1 MSKTKNTVRV
11 ILNLPENLD
20 EKFSDLAHRRGIT
33 KSNMIIYSMSW
44 FLDYNRSIEL
54 MPKLIDL
61 FRNPSENFE
70 DFE

>member
-11 ILNLPENLD
+11 ILNLPESLD

-54 MPKLIDL
+54 MPKLINL
-61 FRNPSENFE
+61 FKNPPENFE

>member
-1 MSKTKNTVRV
+1 MEKSKKNTVRV

-20 EKFSDLAHRRGIT
+20 KSFSDLAYKRGIT

-44 FLDYNRSIEL
+44 FLDYNKSIEL

-61 FRNPSENFE
+61 FRNPSE
-70 DFE
+70 DLK